1 MVDTFSSLTNIV
13 RAIREREVSASEV
26 LEAHLARIDEVNPTL
41 NAVVQMSAER
51 ARVEAAEADAAIAR
65 GDDLG
70 PLHGAP
76 ITLKDSHDTEG
87 IVTTGGTLG
96 RKDFVPDA
104 DSTVAARLRA
114 AGAILMGKTNTPE
127 LTLSGETD
135 NLVYG
140 QTRNPFNPERTPGG
154 SSGGAA
160 AMVSAGGS
168 PLDMGSDTG
177 GSIRL
182 PSHFSGICGIKPTA
196 GRVPRTGHIVPWG
209 MGALDAW
216 TTIGPMTRY
225 VEDLMLALPIIS
237 GPDGVDPFIAPVP
250 LRDPADV
257 DLSSL
262 RIAWYSDVE
271 GYLEPDEDTRAT
283 LEAAVTALG
292 ERVASVE
299 PDTPP
304 ALAEYVDLWP
314 RVGGG
319 DGRAWVQRML
329 DKWGTTE
336 ESPFLKQGFDTI
348 EPTATDEFTK
358 SLERQDQFR
367 SEMLQFIQP
376 YDAIVA
382 PVAARPAPEHGQTY
396 SKELRTMFYTGPVQH
411 HGMAGHGA
419 ALWNI
424 GRRSAYRHPDS
435 GASLAR
441 GCHAGRGGGVG
452 VGSRRLAAAS
462 DVAASQV
469 AALRP
474 VFVDLSEGPPSAPA
488 QAGGR
493 LSAASPA
500 RRPLQNPS
508 TAPAS
513 ERGAAPSLASYRRP
527 YLSPVSGHPGPIR
540 AAWALPKRV
549 PARGGDGKLSYS
561 RVSARG
567 KAGRARSVHST
578 SNLQRSSRRWRREW
592 VASSRMCSSRPSPAM
607 E

>member
-1 MVDTFSSLTNIV
+1 MVDTFSSLTEIV
-13 RAIREREVSASEV
+13 RAIREREVSASEM

-41 NAVVQMSAER
+41 NAVVQSSAER
-51 ARVEAAEADAAIAR
+51 ARAEAAEADAVIAR
-65 GDDLG
+65 GDELG

-96 RKDFVPDA
+96 RKDFVPEA

-160 AMVSAGGS
+160 AIVSAGGS

-182 PSHFSGICGIKPTA
+182 PSHFSGVCGIKPTA

-209 MGALDAW
+209 MGALEAW
-216 TTIGPMTRY
+216 TTIGPMARY

-262 RIAWYSDVE
+262 RIAWYSDVD
-271 GYLEPDEDTRAT
+271 GYLAPDDDTRAT

-336 ESPFLKQGFDTI
+336 ESPFLKKGFDTI
-348 EPTATDEFTK
+348 EPTSTDEYTK

-382 PVAARPAPEHGQTY
+382 PVAARPAPEHGETY
-396 SKELRTMFYTGPVQH
+396 SKELRNMFYTGPYNIT
-411 HGMAGHGA
+411 GWPGA
-419 ALWNI
+419 ALRCGTSSDGLPI
-424 GRRSAYRHPDS
+424 GIQILAHPWREDV
-435 GASLAR
+435 ALA
-441 GCHAGRGGGVG
+441 
-452 VGSRRLAAAS
+452 LAAALES
-462 DVAASQV
+462 DLGGWQ
-469 AALRP
+469 RP
-474 VFVDLSEGPPSAPA
+474 
-488 QAGGR
+488 
-493 LSAASPA
+493 
-500 RRPLQNPS
+500 PL
-508 TAPAS
+508 
-513 ERGAAPSLASYRRP
+513 
-527 YLSPVSGHPGPIR
+527 
-540 AAWALPKRV
+540 
-549 PARGGDGKLSYS
+549 
-561 RVSARG
+561 
-567 KAGRARSVHST
+567 
-578 SNLQRSSRRWRREW
+578 
-592 VASSRMCSSRPSPAM
+592 
-607 E
+607 